1 MAIGNKEK
9 TLWEQFNLRDYSLD
23 QGGGIL
29 YCIRYS
35 PERISA
41 HRNAIIKNLE
51 SRGVYIEE
59 VEDRLGVGF
68 RRTQNHEERNS
79 AIIMLEELSVLNE
92 ATEYQEAGLEQY
104 RSIREL
110 VDGIKTSVL
119 EGVSQ
124 KNLVDIYNFLE
135 MSIPQIVRDIRIADR
150 QNKVL
155 SNKERQALDNLMEFA
170 SRQVR
175 QLNSPHGLVLL
186 SLK

>member
-9 TLWEQFNLRDYSLD
+9 TLWEQFNLRDYNLD

-35 PERISA
+35 PERLSA
-41 HRNAIIKNLE
+41 HRNAIIRSLE
-51 SRGVYIEE
+51 SRGIYIEE
-59 VEDRLGVGF
+59 AEDRLGVGS

-79 AIIMLEELSVLNE
+79 ALMMLEELSVLNE
-92 ATEYQEAGLEQY
+92 ATEYQEAVFGQY

-119 EGVSQ
+119 EGISQ
-124 KNLVDIYNFLE
+124 ESLVDTYNFLE
-135 MSIPQIVRDIRIADR
+135 MSVPQIVRDIRIADQ

-155 SNKERQALDNLMEFA
+155 CNKERQALNSLMEFA

-186 SLK
+186 SLR